1 MAGADGDS
9 RPLIAWLGGCPR
21 VTAIEAS
28 LVVAAGFISGVI
40 NTLAGGGSLLTVPLL
55 VLIGVPGT
63 FANGTNRV
71 AVLVQSIVGAWRFR
85 AEGVS
90 GFRHVVPVLAPMLV
104 GAALGAYGV
113 AHLDDASFEKLFG
126 VVMLLLLVPALFP
139 PRVAAAGVERGRI
152 GPMASAIIF
161 FAIGL
166 YGGSFQAGVGLFL
179 VLALARAGH
188 DLVLANSVKMVA
200 VSAFTLIA
208 TAIFVC
214 EGQVYWAPAIALSVG
229 TALGAALGARIAVR
243 GGERLIRRA
252 LVVAVIVLAGKML
265 GLY

>member
-1 MAGADGDS
+1 MT
-9 RPLIAWLGGCPR
+9 LF
-21 VTAIEAS
+21 EAV
-28 LVVAAGFISGVI
+28 LVVAAGFVSGVV

-90 GFRHVVPVLAPMLV
+90 GFRHVLPVLVPLLV
-104 GAALGAYGV
+104 GSALGAYGV
-113 AHLDDASFEKLFG
+113 AHLDDASFERMFG

-139 PRVAAAGVERGRI
+139 PRVAAAGPGRGRM
-152 GPMASAIIF
+152 GSLVSAITF
-161 FAIGL
+161 FTIGL

-179 VLALARAGH
+179 VLALARTGH
-188 DLVLANSVKMVA
+188 DLVMANSVKMVA
-200 VSAFTLIA
+200 VAAFTAIA
-208 TAIFVC
+208 TAIFVY
-214 EGQVYWAPAIALSVG
+214 EGQVYWAPAILLSVG
-229 TALGAALGARIAVR
+229 TGLGAALGARIAVR
-243 GGERLIRRA
+243 GGERVIRRA
-252 LVVAVIVLAGKML
+252 LVAAVIALAGKML